1 MVGMSAAGSPSNRE
15 VAEELFTSHI
25 VALEERGEEFLDE
38 LCEENPELA
47 STLRELFHEWRSV
60 ADLFKEV
67 IPDRGTISADL
78 GPLLGSLVQA
88 GAKKSGAGK
97 SKSRAVIE
105 SIRERLAGGERYE
118 VQEEFARGGMGAILR
133 VFDRNIRREMA
144 MKVMLKQGPLTES
157 AEPEINTRAM
167 GRFLDE
173 AQITGQ
179 LEHPGVVPVHELGID
194 AEGQVYFTMKLVQGE
209 ELGEKYKR
217 AFDGDEEWTTTRVL
231 GVLLRVCEAMS
242 YAHSKGVI
250 HRDLKP
256 ENVMV
261 GEFGEVYV
269 MDWGLAR
276 IMGRE
281 DFHGEALSPAKQDE
295 SVVSD
300 RLDQRDVTPGSTMFT
315 MEGDV
320 MGTPSYMP
328 PEQARG
334 EIEEMDHRSDVYALG
349 AMLYHLLSGR
359 RPYHQEEEQ
368 LNVFTTLLRLIDGPP
383 TPLHE
388 LNKETPPELEAIC
401 EKAMARDSSE
411 RYADMRELAD
421 DLRSFLEG
429 RVVEAYQTGA
439 LAELKMWVRR
449 NKSLASSLV
458 AGVLVLVSGVVT
470 TSYFWNESSA
480 QAASVLRL
488 EDTRNLE
495 LLWAEARELWPA
507 REENRQ
513 ALEGWLAKA
522 DLMLARMPE
531 HEATLEGLREGA
543 LPRTEEEQ
551 RSDRLNHPLSSVLKK
566 HQDAIPSFDRSIE
579 NATTEERAEEYRRRR
594 ARSLDVIEEVT
605 ERIKSERFVW
615 NFEDS
620 QKEWW
625 HGTLASLLSQL
636 DILKE
641 WSKWEEGADGQYR
654 SGRFEVERRLALIDK
669 IREATLE
676 SAAARAA
683 WAEAQRSI
691 ADESECPAY
700 GGMKLAPQWGLL
712 PIGRDRASGL
722 WEFAHYQSGSPA
734 SRDEES
740 GALELTEEAGI
751 VFVLVPAGSFW
762 MGAQS
767 SDAQAKN
774 YDPAAG
780 PEEGPVH
787 EVSLEAFFL
796 AKHEITQAQWLR
808 AAYSK
813 PSAYAGGVVKFN
825 DPTTG
830 ELIGE
835 VTRLHPVERVTWA
848 ECDYLSHSFGLELPS
863 EAQWEYAARAGT
875 ETPWWTGREAETLI
889 GAENLCDESTRSIGE
904 AGWIYEDWSDGYPAH
919 APVGA
924 LRANPWGFH
933 HILGNVGEWM
943 RDNYSFSA
951 YQASVV
957 SGAGDRDLEGS
968 DGLSRDRSIRGP
980 GWFRSATGLRVSAR
994 YSADER
1000 VYKTQVFGLRPS
1012 RPVED

>member
-1 MVGMSAAGSPSNRE
+1 MAAAGSSSGRE
-15 VAEELFTSHI
+15 AAEELFTSHI
-25 VALEERGEEFLDE
+25 VALEEGGEEFLAE
-38 LCEENPELA
+38 LCETHPNLA
-47 STLRELFHEWRSV
+47 PSLREIFAEWRAV
-60 ADLFKEV
+60 GDLFKDV
-67 IPDRGTISADL
+67 IPGRGTISADL
-78 GPLLGSLVQA
+78 APLLGSLVQSRAKDVSA
-88 GAKKSGAGK
+88 GTST
-97 SKSRAVIE
+97 SRAVIE
-105 SIRERLAGGERYE
+105 SIRERLSDGDRYE
-118 VQEEFARGGMGAILR
+118 IQEEFARGGMGAILR

-144 MKVMLKQGPLTES
+144 MKVMLQQGLLSES
-157 AEPEINTRAM
+157 AEPELNTRAM

-194 AEGQVYFTMKLVQGE
+194 DKGQVYFTMKLVQGE

-217 AFDGDEEWTTTRVL
+217 AHGADEDWTRTRVL

-281 DFHGEALSPAKQDE
+281 DIHGEALSPANPKEQ
-295 SVVSD
+295 VVSD

-334 EIEEMDHRSDVYALG
+334 EIEEMDHRSDVYAIG

-359 RPYHQEEEQ
+359 RPYQQEGEQ

-383 TPLHE
+383 APLHE
-388 LNKETPPELEAIC
+388 INKDTPPELEAIC
-401 EKAMARDSSE
+401 EKAMCRDKSE

-429 RVVEAYQTGA
+429 RVVAAYQTGA

-458 AGVLVLVSGVVT
+458 AGVLVLMSGVVT
-470 TSYFWNESSA
+470 TSYFWNESSE

-495 LLWAEARELWPA
+495 LLWTEARDLWPA
-507 REENRQ
+507 TEDNRQ
-513 ALEGWLAKA
+513 ALKDWLVKA
-522 DLMLARMPE
+522 DLMLDRLSE
-531 HEATLEGLREGA
+531 HEEMLGELRAGA
-543 LPRTEEEQ
+543 LPRTEEEL
-551 RSDRLNHPLSSVLKK
+551 RSDRSNHPLQGILKR
-566 HQDAIPSFDRSIE
+566 HQDAIPVFDRSIAS
-579 NATTEERAEEYRRRR
+579 ATSEEIAQDFQQRR
-594 ARSLDVIEEVT
+594 ARSAAVIEEIT
-605 ERIKSERFVW
+605 ARIESDRLVW

-625 HGTLASLLSQL
+625 HGTLESLLSQL
-636 DILKE
+636 EILRE
-641 WSKWEEGADGQYR
+641 WNKWEEGADGQYR
-654 SGRFEVERRLALIDK
+654 CGKAEVERRVALIDE
-669 IREATLE
+669 ITRATRTSEAAL
-676 SAAARAA
+676 SA

-691 ADESECPAY
+691 ADEAECPAY
-700 GGMKLAPQWGLL
+700 GGMELTPQWGLL
-712 PIGRDRASGL
+712 PIGQDPRSRL

-734 SRDEES
+734 PREEGS
-740 GALELTEEAGI
+740 GTLELTEDSGI

-767 SDAQAKN
+767 SEVDGQN

-787 EVSLEAFFL
+787 EVSLDAFFL
-796 AKHEITQAQWLR
+796 AKHEVTQAQWSR
-808 AAYSK
+808 VAYSK
-813 PSAYAGGVVKFN
+813 PSQYAGGIVEFK
-825 DPTTG
+825 DPLTG
-830 ELIGE
+830 ELLSK

-848 ECDYLSHSFGLELPS
+848 ECDYVSHSLGLQLPS

-875 ETPWWTGREAETLI
+875 ETPWWTGRDPESLI
-889 GAENLCDESTRSIGE
+889 GAENLCDQATRSIGE
-904 AGWIYEDWSDGYPAH
+904 AGWVYEDWSDGFPAH
-919 APVGA
+919 AP
-924 LRANPWGFH
+924 LDTLQANPWGFH

-943 RDNYSFSA
+943 RDNYAFSA
-951 YQASVV
+951 YQVNAV
-957 SGAGDRDLEGS
+957 STAGDRDLAGS
-968 DGLSRDRSIRGP
+968 KGPSKDRSIRGP

-1012 RPVED
+1012 RPIED